1 MKDPFDPII
10 RLIIRLRPENPGRF
24 VMPYLV
30 VVLTLVL
37 LLNVYFV
44 SQLRDG
50 LVTSCE
56 KNGNPLREAV
66 QGMLREEI
74 ARSNSPQIKTLFPQ
88 IPAGELEH
96 LIDKQVVADE
106 ATIYEI
112 TPVDCGAQYPP
123 VPLIGLLGPLPLTV
137 IRGVNRGP

>member
-10 RLIIRLRPENPGRF
+10 RLIIRLRPDRPGRF

-37 LLNVYFV
+37 VLNVYFV
-44 SQLRDG
+44 SQLRNG

-74 ARSNSPQIKTLFPQ
+74 GRSNSPQIKAFFPQ
-88 IPAGELEH
+88 IPPSELKR
-96 LIDKQVVADE
+96 LIAEQVAADE
-106 ATIYEI
+106 ATIHEI
-112 TPVDCGAQYPP
+112 TPVDCAAQYPP
-123 VPLIGLLGPLPLTV
+123 VPLIGLLGPLPFTV